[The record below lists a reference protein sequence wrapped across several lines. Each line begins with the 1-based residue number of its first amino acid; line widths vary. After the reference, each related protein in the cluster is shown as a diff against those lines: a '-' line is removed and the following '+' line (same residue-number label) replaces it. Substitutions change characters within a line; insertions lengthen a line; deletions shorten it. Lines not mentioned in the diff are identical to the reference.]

1 MWVVRKFRTS
11 EKGECKHKGPTE
23 RSKDNERVREG
34 EQERESKRERARER
48 EQERKKKVFL
58 SEYYHVTIMNHCTA
72 CKGGARDHASFRFNT
87 DA

>member
-1 MWVVRKFRTS
+1 M
-11 EKGECKHKGPTE
+11 
-23 RSKDNERVREG
+23 REG
-34 EQERESKRERARER
+34 ERESKRERARER
-48 EQERKKKVFL
+48 EQERESKREKKKVFL